1 MSRIRANTIVNG
13 AGTGAPNFPRGAII
27 SGISTITADISVG
40 TGTSISSPATN
51 ELALGTNNTERL
63 RIDSAGDILV
73 NHNSSDGSGKLQVFT
88 GSQDGIDILGFS
100 NSATS
105 GGRLT
110 FYRSKSNAVGNFSEV
125 ADGDSLG
132 RIDWRG
138 YNDDGTANNLGATIE
153 ALVSGDVNSTTDMP
167 SDLVFKTSSDGS
179 SSPAEKLRIS
189 SGGIVTIPNQPAFHT
204 SGNANALVNNTY
216 IVIRGNTINVNVG
229 NCYSSSTGRFTAP
242 VDGVYHFSFW
252 GLIYPHPSD
261 VMNVTYY
268 KNGAQWADVVQ
279 GGADSNS
286 HTSRAGS
293 VIMSMSQNDYAELRI
308 NRGTGTEEA
317 YATQWNMCGF
327 LIG

>member
-27 SGISTITADISVG
+27 SGISTITADITTGSINIG

-51 ELALGTNNTERL
+51 TLTLGTNNTERL
-63 RIDSAGDILV
+63 RIDSAGNVGIGTNNPRAPLEINKTHNTTPNILTPV
-73 NHNSSDGSGKLQVFT
+73 LRLSTDHYTGSNTGSALEFGTTQPTYPTWVKARIGATYDGSTSYGGKMVFETNT
-88 GSQDGIDILGFS
+88 GTTATGLTTAMYINHDGII
-100 NSATS
+100 TS
-105 GGRLT
+105 P
-110 FYRSKSNAVGNFSEV
+110 Y
-125 ADGDSLG
+125 
-132 RIDWRG
+132 
-138 YNDDGTANNLGATIE
+138 
-153 ALVSGDVNSTTDMP
+153 
-167 SDLVFKTSSDGS
+167 
-179 SSPAEKLRIS
+179 
-189 SGGIVTIPNQPAFHT
+189 QPAFHT

-216 IVIRGNTINVNVG
+216 TVIRGNTINVNVG
-229 NCYSSSTGRFTAP
+229 NCYSSSTGKFTAP

-268 KNGAQWADVVQ
+268 KNGAQWADLIQ

-293 VIMSMSQNDYAELRI
+293 VIMSMNANDYAELRI